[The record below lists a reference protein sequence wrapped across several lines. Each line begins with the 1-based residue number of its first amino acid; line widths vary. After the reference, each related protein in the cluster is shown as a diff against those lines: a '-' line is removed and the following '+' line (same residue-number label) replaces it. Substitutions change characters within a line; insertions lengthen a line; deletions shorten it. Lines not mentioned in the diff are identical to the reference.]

1 MKADIRK
8 QIGEMKEQIY
18 ELQRDLSMYLDDE
31 QETLNNTA
39 VDSEEYERQEEIVTA
54 LKDAVDNLE
63 DAMDNIQIAI
73 EQKGDGSYD
82 RPRKSRC
89 NQKDT

>member
-1 MKADIRK
+1 MRADIRQ
-8 QIGEMKEQIY
+8 QIAEMKERIY

-31 QETLNNTA
+31 QDELNAIPEDT
-39 VDSEEYERQEEIVTA
+39 EEYERQEEIVTA

-73 EQKGDGSYD
+73 D
-82 RPRKSRC
+82 
-89 NQKDT
+89 

>member
-1 MKADIRK
+1 MRADIRK
-8 QIGEMKEQIY
+8 QLAEMKERIY

-31 QETLNNTA
+31 QDDLNAIPEDT
-39 VDSEEYERQEEIVTA
+39 EEYERQEEIVTA

-73 EQKGDGSYD
+73 D
-82 RPRKSRC
+82 
-89 NQKDT
+89 

>member
-1 MKADIRK
+1 MRADIRK
-8 QIGEMKEQIY
+8 QIAEMKEKIY

-31 QETLNNTA
+31 QDELNA
-39 VDSEEYERQEEIVTA
+39 IPEDSEEYERQEEIVTA

-73 EQKGDGSYD
+73 E
-82 RPRKSRC
+82 
-89 NQKDT
+89 

>member
-1 MKADIRK
+1 MRADIRK
-8 QIGEMKEQIY
+8 QLAEMKERIY

-31 QETLNNTA
+31 QDELNAIPEDN
-39 VDSEEYERQEEIVTA
+39 EEYERQEEIATA

-73 EQKGDGSYD
+73 D
-82 RPRKSRC
+82 
-89 NQKDT
+89 

>member
-1 MKADIRK
+1 MRADIRK
-8 QIGEMKEQIY
+8 QLAEMKEKIY

-31 QETLNNTA
+31 QDELNTITEDN
-39 VDSEEYERQEEIVTA
+39 EEHERQEEIVTA

-73 EQKGDGSYD
+73 D
-82 RPRKSRC
+82 
-89 NQKDT
+89 

>member
-1 MKADIRK
+1 MRADIRK
-8 QIGEMKEQIY
+8 QIAEMKERIY

-31 QETLNNTA
+31 QDELNSIPEDN
-39 VDSEEYERQEEIVTA
+39 EEYERQEEIVTA

-73 EQKGDGSYD
+73 D
-82 RPRKSRC
+82 
-89 NQKDT
+89 

>member
-1 MKADIRK
+1 MRTMRADIKK
-8 QIGEMKEQIY
+8 QLAEMKEKIY

-31 QETLNNTA
+31 QDELNTIAEDN
-39 VDSEEYERQEEIVTA
+39 EEYERQEEIVTA

-73 EQKGDGSYD
+73 D
-82 RPRKSRC
+82 
-89 NQKDT
+89 